1 MRLEERWDFASFHV
15 VISCFILS
23 LFPSLGIYGGVKNCS
38 DYHKL
43 LSFINGKMHH
53 VRKFFHWKA
62 ANMIVTDAKKRI
74 IFQKNQ
80 ETVQFR
86 FEPFTQTSLLLI
98 IIIYRFL
105 NVADRSRVN
114 DKRKGHY

>member
-43 LSFINGKMHH
+43 LSFINGKIHH

-74 IFQKNQ
+74 IFQKKPGDCSIPLRTFYPNQ
-80 ETVQFR
+80 
-86 FEPFTQTSLLLI
+86 P
-98 IIIYRFL
+98 
-105 NVADRSRVN
+105 VAHHN
-114 DKRKGHY
+114 NL